1 MIKTLRKKF
10 IAIAMLSTALVLFVI
25 IGAINIAN
33 YINTNANLDARLE
46 LIAYNGGTFPDMN
59 YDGNAPAAPDNSTEV
74 LDTPAADI
82 FQASDDSAAPD
93 DSTALDGSAAPGNS
107 TAPDDSAAPDDSM
120 VPPAP
125 DSGSYLDDQYGRHGI
140 DKETPFETRYFSVLL
155 YENGNVSTIDTGKIT
170 SVSTSEAGDYATSL
184 YDKGKTKGFI
194 DQYKYL
200 SVSTTNTNGDNMVL
214 YVFINCSKELM
225 TIRTYA
231 LASIGIS
238 IIGLL
243 VVFILVCYFSKIVT
257 KPMAESYEKQKRFI
271 TDASHEIKTP
281 LTIIDANTEV
291 LEMMEG
297 ENEWTVSIRKQI
309 ARLTALTE
317 KLVFLSRMDEDSTRL
332 EMLEF
337 NISDAILDTAMP
349 FETVAESKGKT
360 LDISVAPDINYT
372 GSETNIR
379 QMVSLLLD
387 NAIKY
392 SSESGAIRL
401 DFSVAANGKTKLLS
415 VWNTVDEIEA
425 GKLDYLFERFYRID
439 KSRNSKTGGFGIGLS
454 VVQAIVQAHNG
465 KVSAKS
471 EDGKSIEFTISL

>member
-10 IAIAMLSTALVLFVI
+10 IAIAMLSTALVLFII

-59 YDGNAPAAPDNSTEV
+59 D
-74 LDTPAADI
+74 
-82 FQASDDSAAPD
+82 
-93 DSTALDGSAAPGNS
+93 DGSAPAVPDIS
-107 TAPDDSAAPDDSM
+107 SEAPDSSTTDMAPAPDGSTVPNDSTVSDGSAAPDDSM

-125 DSGSYLDDQYGRHGI
+125 DSGSYFDDQYGRHGI

-155 YENGNVSTIDTGKIT
+155 YENGNVSTIDTGKIA

-184 YDKGKTKGFI
+184 YGKGKTKGFI

-200 SVSTTNTNGDNMVL
+200 SVSTTNTNGDNMIL
-214 YVFINCSKELM
+214 YVFINCSKELI

-243 VVFILVCYFSKIVT
+243 VVFVLVCFFSKTVT

-332 EMLEF
+332 EMQEF

-379 QMVSLLLD
+379 QIVSLLLD

-392 SSESGAIRL
+392 SSENGSIRL
-401 DFSVAANGKTKLLS
+401 NFSTNGKLKTLS
-415 VWNTVDEIEA
+415 VWNTVDEIET

>member
-10 IAIAMLSTALVLFVI
+10 IAIAMLSTALVLFII

-59 YDGNAPAAPDNSTEV
+59 DDGNAPAAPDNSTE
-74 LDTPAADI
+74 LPDAPAADI

-93 DSTALDGSAAPGNS
+93 NS
-107 TAPDDSAAPDDSM
+107 TAPDDSAAPDNSM

-125 DSGSYLDDQYGRHGI
+125 DSGSHFDDQYGRHGI

-155 YENGNVSTIDTGKIT
+155 YENGNVSTIDTGKIA
-170 SVSTSEAGDYATSL
+170 SVSTSEAGSYAASL
-184 YDKGKTKGFI
+184 YDKGKVKGFI

-243 VVFILVCYFSKIVT
+243 VVFVLVCFFSKTVT

-392 SSESGAIRL
+392 SSENGSIRL
-401 DFSVAANGKTKLLS
+401 NFSTNGKLKTLS
-415 VWNTVDEIEA
+415 VWNTVDEIET

>member
-10 IAIAMLSTALVLFVI
+10 IAIAMLSTALVLFII

-59 YDGNAPAAPDNSTEV
+59 D
-74 LDTPAADI
+74 
-82 FQASDDSAAPD
+82 
-93 DSTALDGSAAPGNS
+93 DGSAPAVPDIS
-107 TAPDDSAAPDDSM
+107 SEAPDSSTTDMAPTPDGSTVPNDSTVSDGSTAPDDSM

-125 DSGSYLDDQYGRHGI
+125 DSGSYFDDQYGRHGI

-155 YENGNVSTIDTGKIT
+155 YANGNVSTIDTGKIA

-184 YDKGKTKGFI
+184 YGKGKTKGFI

-200 SVSTTNTNGDNMVL
+200 SVSTTNTNGDNMIL

-243 VVFILVCYFSKIVT
+243 VVFVLVCFFSKAVT

-332 EMLEF
+332 EMQEF

-379 QMVSLLLD
+379 QMLSLLLD

-392 SSESGAIRL
+392 SSENGSIRL
-401 DFSVAANGKTKLLS
+401 NFSTNGKLKILS
-415 VWNTVDEIEA
+415 VWNTVDEIET

>member
-1 MIKTLRKKF
+1 MIRTLRKKF

-59 YDGNAPAAPDNSTEV
+59 DDGNAPAAPDNSTE
-74 LDTPAADI
+74 LPDAPAADI

-93 DSTALDGSAAPGNS
+93 NS
-107 TAPDDSAAPDDSM
+107 TAPDDSAAPDNSI

-125 DSGSYLDDQYGRHGI
+125 DSGSHFDDQYGRHGI

-155 YENGNVSTIDTGKIT
+155 YENGNVSTIDTGKIA
-170 SVSTSEAGDYATSL
+170 SVSTSEAGSYATSL
-184 YDKGKTKGFI
+184 YGKGKTKGFI

-200 SVSTTNTNGDNMVL
+200 SVSTTNTNGDDMVL

-243 VVFILVCYFSKIVT
+243 VVFVLVCFFSKTVT

-379 QMVSLLLD
+379 QMLSLLLD

-392 SSESGAIRL
+392 SSENGSIRL
-401 DFSVAANGKTKLLS
+401 NFSTNGKLKTLS
-415 VWNTVDEIEA
+415 VWNTVDEIET

>member
-59 YDGNAPAAPDNSTEV
+59 DNGNAPAAPDNSTEV
-74 LDTPAADI
+74 L
-82 FQASDDSAAPD
+82 SDSAADMSPASG
-93 DSTALDGSAAPGNS
+93 DSTSPDGAAASNGS
-107 TAPDDSAAPDDSM
+107 TAPDDSLAP
-120 VPPAP
+120 PEP
-125 DSGSYLDDQYGRHGI
+125 DSDNKFDDQYGKHGI

-155 YENGNVSTIDTGKIT
+155 YKNGNVSTIDTGRIA
-170 SVSTSEAGDYATSL
+170 SVSTSKASEYATSL
-184 YDKGKTKGFI
+184 YNKGKAKGFI

-200 SVSTTNTNGDNMVL
+200 SISTTNTNGDDMIL

-225 TIRTYA
+225 TIKAYA
-231 LASIGIS
+231 IASVGIS
-238 IIGLL
+238 LIGLL

-291 LEMMEG
+291 LEMMDG
-297 ENEWTVSIRKQI
+297 ENEWTESIRKQI
-309 ARLTALTE
+309 ARLTSLTE

-332 EMLEF
+332 EMLDF

-349 FETVAESKGKT
+349 FETVAASRGKNLEIT
-360 LDISVAPDINYT
+360 VTPDISYT
-372 GSETNIR
+372 GNETNIR

-392 SSESGAIRL
+392 SSENGAIRL
-401 DFSVAANGKTKLLS
+401 DFSVAANGKTKILS
-415 VWNTVDEIEA
+415 VWNTVDEIEI

-454 VVQAIVQAHNG
+454 VVQAIAEAHNG

-471 EDGKSIEFTISL
+471 QDGKSIEFTISL

>member
-10 IAIAMLSTALVLFVI
+10 IAIAMLSTALVLFII

-59 YDGNAPAAPDNSTEV
+59 D
-74 LDTPAADI
+74 
-82 FQASDDSAAPD
+82 
-93 DSTALDGSAAPGNS
+93 DGSAPAVPDIS
-107 TAPDDSAAPDDSM
+107 SEAPDSSTTDMAPASDGSTVPNDSTVSDGSAAPDDSM
-120 VPPAP
+120 VPPVP
-125 DSGSYLDDQYGRHGI
+125 DSGSHFDDQYGRHGI

-155 YENGNVSTIDTGKIT
+155 YANGNVSTIDTGKIA

-200 SVSTTNTNGDNMVL
+200 SVSTTNTNGDNMIL

-243 VVFILVCYFSKIVT
+243 VVFVLVCFFSKTVT

-392 SSESGAIRL
+392 SSENGSIRL
-401 DFSVAANGKTKLLS
+401 NFSTNGKLKILS
-415 VWNTVDEIEA
+415 VWNTVDEIET

>member
-10 IAIAMLSTALVLFVI
+10 IAIAMLSTALVLFII

-59 YDGNAPAAPDNSTEV
+59 D
-74 LDTPAADI
+74 
-82 FQASDDSAAPD
+82 
-93 DSTALDGSAAPGNS
+93 DGSAPAVPDIS
-107 TAPDDSAAPDDSM
+107 SEAPDSSTTDMAPAPDGSTVPNDSTVSDGSTAPDDSM

-125 DSGSYLDDQYGRHGI
+125 DSGSYFDDQYGRHGI

-155 YENGNVSTIDTGKIT
+155 YQNGNVSTIDTGKIA

-184 YDKGKTKGFI
+184 YGKGKTKGFI

-214 YVFINCSKELM
+214 YVFINCAKELM

-243 VVFILVCYFSKIVT
+243 VVFVLVCFFSKTVT

-392 SSESGAIRL
+392 SSENGSIRL
-401 DFSVAANGKTKLLS
+401 NFSTNGKLKILS
-415 VWNTVDEIEA
+415 LWNTVDEIET

>member
-10 IAIAMLSTALVLFVI
+10 IAIAMLSTALVLFII

-59 YDGNAPAAPDNSTEV
+59 D
-74 LDTPAADI
+74 
-82 FQASDDSAAPD
+82 
-93 DSTALDGSAAPGNS
+93 DGSAPAVPDIS
-107 TAPDDSAAPDDSM
+107 SEAPDSSTTDMAPAPDGSTVPNDSTVSDGSTAPDDSM

-125 DSGSYLDDQYGRHGI
+125 DSGSYFDDQYGRHGI

-155 YENGNVSTIDTGKIT
+155 YENGNVSTIDTGKIA

-184 YDKGKTKGFI
+184 YGKGKTKGFI

-243 VVFILVCYFSKIVT
+243 VVFVLVCFFSKTVT

-332 EMLEF
+332 EMQEF

-392 SSESGAIRL
+392 SSENGSIRL
-401 DFSVAANGKTKLLS
+401 NFSTNGKLKILS
-415 VWNTVDEIEA
+415 VWNTVDEIET

>member
-10 IAIAMLSTALVLFVI
+10 IAIAMLSTALVLFII

-59 YDGNAPAAPDNSTEV
+59 D
-74 LDTPAADI
+74 
-82 FQASDDSAAPD
+82 
-93 DSTALDGSAAPGNS
+93 DGSAPAVPDIS
-107 TAPDDSAAPDDSM
+107 SEAPDSSTTDMVPAPDGSTVPNDSTVSDGSTAPDDSM

-125 DSGSYLDDQYGRHGI
+125 DSGSYFDDQYGRHGI

-155 YENGNVSTIDTGKIT
+155 YANGNVSTIDTGKIS

-184 YDKGKTKGFI
+184 YGNGKTKGFI

-243 VVFILVCYFSKIVT
+243 VVFVLVCFFSKTVT

-392 SSESGAIRL
+392 SSENGSIRL
-401 DFSVAANGKTKLLS
+401 NFSTNGKLKILS
-415 VWNTVDEIEA
+415 VWNTVDEIET

-465 KVSAKS
+465 KLSAKS

>member
-10 IAIAMLSTALVLFVI
+10 IAIAMLSTALVLFII

-59 YDGNAPAAPDNSTEV
+59 DDGNAPAAPDNSTE
-74 LDTPAADI
+74 LPDAPAADI

-93 DSTALDGSAAPGNS
+93 NS

-125 DSGSYLDDQYGRHGI
+125 DSGSYFDDQYGRHGI

-155 YENGNVSTIDTGKIT
+155 YENGNVSTIDTGKIA
-170 SVSTSEAGDYATSL
+170 SVSTSEAGSYAASL
-184 YDKGKTKGFI
+184 YDKGKVKGFI

-243 VVFILVCYFSKIVT
+243 VVFVLVCFFSKTVT

-291 LEMMEG
+291 LEMMDG

-392 SSESGAIRL
+392 SSENGSIRL
-401 DFSVAANGKTKLLS
+401 NFSTNGKLKTLS
-415 VWNTVDEIEA
+415 VWNTVDEIET

>member
-10 IAIAMLSTALVLFVI
+10 IAIAMLSTALVLFII

-59 YDGNAPAAPDNSTEV
+59 D
-74 LDTPAADI
+74 
-82 FQASDDSAAPD
+82 
-93 DSTALDGSAAPGNS
+93 DGSAPAVPDIS
-107 TAPDDSAAPDDSM
+107 SEAPDSSTTDMAPAPDGSTVPNDSTVSDGSTAPDDSM

-125 DSGSYLDDQYGRHGI
+125 DSGSYFDDQYGRHGI

-155 YENGNVSTIDTGKIT
+155 YANGNVSTIDTGKIA

-184 YDKGKTKGFI
+184 YGKGKTKGFI

-243 VVFILVCYFSKIVT
+243 VVFVLVCFFSKTVT

-392 SSESGAIRL
+392 SSENGSIRL
-401 DFSVAANGKTKLLS
+401 NFSTNGKLKTLS
-415 VWNTVDEIEA
+415 VWNTVDEIET

>member
-59 YDGNAPAAPDNSTEV
+59 D
-74 LDTPAADI
+74 
-82 FQASDDSAAPD
+82 
-93 DSTALDGSAAPGNS
+93 DGSAPAVPDIS
-107 TAPDDSAAPDDSM
+107 SEAPDSSTTDMEPAPDGSTVPNDSTVSDGSTAPDDSM

-125 DSGSYLDDQYGRHGI
+125 DSGSYFDDQYGRHGI

-155 YENGNVSTIDTGKIT
+155 YANGNVSTIDTGKIA
-170 SVSTSEAGDYATSL
+170 SVSTSDAGDYATSL
-184 YDKGKTKGFI
+184 YGKGKTKGFI

-243 VVFILVCYFSKIVT
+243 VVFVLVCFFSKTVT

-297 ENEWTVSIRKQI
+297 ENEWSVSIRKQI

-332 EMLEF
+332 EMQKF

-360 LDISVAPDINYT
+360 LDISVAPDINYI

-392 SSESGAIRL
+392 SSENGSIRL
-401 DFSVAANGKTKLLS
+401 NFSTNGKLKILS
-415 VWNTVDEIEA
+415 VWNTVDEIET

>member
-10 IAIAMLSTALVLFVI
+10 IAIAMLSTALVLFII

-59 YDGNAPAAPDNSTEV
+59 D
-74 LDTPAADI
+74 
-82 FQASDDSAAPD
+82 
-93 DSTALDGSAAPGNS
+93 DGSAPAVPDIS
-107 TAPDDSAAPDDSM
+107 SEAPDSSTTDMAPASDGSTVPNDSTVSDGSAAPDDSM
-120 VPPAP
+120 VPPVP
-125 DSGSYLDDQYGRHGI
+125 DSGSHFDDQYGRHGI

-155 YENGNVSTIDTGKIT
+155 YKNGNVSTIDTGKIA

-200 SVSTTNTNGDNMVL
+200 SVSTTNTNGDNMIL

-243 VVFILVCYFSKIVT
+243 VVFVLVCFFSKTVT

-392 SSESGAIRL
+392 SSENGSIRL
-401 DFSVAANGKTKLLS
+401 NFSTNGKLKILS
-415 VWNTVDEIEA
+415 VWNTVDEIET

>member
-59 YDGNAPAAPDNSTEV
+59 DDGNAPAAPDNSTE
-74 LDTPAADI
+74 LPDAPAADI

-93 DSTALDGSAAPGNS
+93 NS

-125 DSGSYLDDQYGRHGI
+125 DSGSHFDDQYGRHGI

-155 YENGNVSTIDTGKIT
+155 YENGNVSTIDTGKIA
-170 SVSTSEAGDYATSL
+170 SVSTSEAGSYAASL
-184 YDKGKTKGFI
+184 YGKGKTKGFI

-200 SVSTTNTNGDNMVL
+200 SVSTTNTNGDDMVL

-243 VVFILVCYFSKIVT
+243 VVFVLVCFFSKTVT

-372 GSETNIR
+372 GSKTNIR

-392 SSESGAIRL
+392 SSENGSIRL
-401 DFSVAANGKTKLLS
+401 NFSTNGKLKTLS
-415 VWNTVDEIEA
+415 VWNTVDEIET

>member
-10 IAIAMLSTALVLFVI
+10 IAIAMLSTALVLFII

-59 YDGNAPAAPDNSTEV
+59 D
-74 LDTPAADI
+74 
-82 FQASDDSAAPD
+82 
-93 DSTALDGSAAPGNS
+93 DGSAPAVPDIS
-107 TAPDDSAAPDDSM
+107 SEAPDSSTTDMAPAPDGSTVPNDSTVSDGSTAPDDSM

-125 DSGSYLDDQYGRHGI
+125 DSGSYFDDQYGRHGI

-155 YENGNVSTIDTGKIT
+155 YENGNVSTIDTGKIA

-184 YDKGKTKGFI
+184 YGKGKTKGFI

-225 TIRTYA
+225 TIKTYA
-231 LASIGIS
+231 IASVGIS
-238 IIGLL
+238 LIGLL

-257 KPMAESYEKQKRFI
+257 RPMAESYEKQKRFI

-392 SSESGAIRL
+392 SSENGSIRL
-401 DFSVAANGKTKLLS
+401 NFSANGKLKILS
-415 VWNTVDEIEA
+415 VWNTVDEIET
-425 GKLDYLFERFYRID
+425 GKLDYLFERFYRMD

>member
-10 IAIAMLSTALVLFVI
+10 IAIAMLSTALVLFII

-59 YDGNAPAAPDNSTEV
+59 D
-74 LDTPAADI
+74 
-82 FQASDDSAAPD
+82 
-93 DSTALDGSAAPGNS
+93 DGSAPAVPDIS
-107 TAPDDSAAPDDSM
+107 SEAPDSSTTDMAPAPDGSTVPNDSTVSDGSTAPDDSM

-125 DSGSYLDDQYGRHGI
+125 DSGSYFDDQYGRHGI

-155 YENGNVSTIDTGKIT
+155 YKNGNVSTIDTGKIA

-184 YDKGKTKGFI
+184 YGKGKTKGFI

-243 VVFILVCYFSKIVT
+243 VVFVLVCFFSKTVT

-392 SSESGAIRL
+392 SSENGSIRL
-401 DFSVAANGKTKLLS
+401 NFSTNGKLKILS
-415 VWNTVDEIEA
+415 VWNTVDEIET

>member
-59 YDGNAPAAPDNSTEV
+59 DDGNAPAAPDNSTE
-74 LDTPAADI
+74 LPDAPAADI

-93 DSTALDGSAAPGNS
+93 NS

-125 DSGSYLDDQYGRHGI
+125 DSGSHFDDQYGRHGI

-155 YENGNVSTIDTGKIT
+155 YENGNVSTIDTGKIA
-170 SVSTSEAGDYATSL
+170 SVSTSEAGSYAASL
-184 YDKGKTKGFI
+184 YGKGKTKGFI

-200 SVSTTNTNGDNMVL
+200 SVSTTNTNGDDMVL

-243 VVFILVCYFSKIVT
+243 VVFVLVCFFSKTVT

-379 QMVSLLLD
+379 QMLSLLLD

-392 SSESGAIRL
+392 SSENGSIRL
-401 DFSVAANGKTKLLS
+401 NFSTNGKLKTLS
-415 VWNTVDEIEA
+415 VWNTVDEIET

>member
-10 IAIAMLSTALVLFVI
+10 IAIAMLSTALVLFII

-59 YDGNAPAAPDNSTEV
+59 D
-74 LDTPAADI
+74 
-82 FQASDDSAAPD
+82 
-93 DSTALDGSAAPGNS
+93 DGSAPAVPDIS
-107 TAPDDSAAPDDSM
+107 SEAPDSSTTDMAPAPDGSTVPNDSTVSDGSAAPDDSM

-125 DSGSYLDDQYGRHGI
+125 DSGSYFDDQYGRHGI

-155 YENGNVSTIDTGKIT
+155 YANGNVSTIDTGKIA

-243 VVFILVCYFSKIVT
+243 VVFVLVCFFSKTVT

-392 SSESGAIRL
+392 SSENGSIRL
-401 DFSVAANGKTKLLS
+401 NFSTNGKLKILS
-415 VWNTVDEIEA
+415 VWNTVDEIET

>member
-10 IAIAMLSTALVLFVI
+10 IAIAMLSTALVLFII

-46 LIAYNGGTFPDMN
+46 LIAYNGGTFPNMN
-59 YDGNAPAAPDNSTEV
+59 YDGNAPAADV
-74 LDTPAADI
+74 

-93 DSTALDGSAAPGNS
+93 DSTAPDGSTVPNDS
-107 TAPDDSAAPDDSM
+107 TVSDGSAAPDDSM

-125 DSGSYLDDQYGRHGI
+125 DSGSYFDDQYGRHGI

-155 YENGNVSTIDTGKIT
+155 YKNGNVSTIDTGKIA

-214 YVFINCSKELM
+214 YIFINCSKELM

-243 VVFILVCYFSKIVT
+243 VVFVLVCFFSKTVT

-281 LTIIDANTEV
+281 LTIMDANTEV

-297 ENEWTVSIRKQI
+297 ENEWTECIRKQI
-309 ARLTALTE
+309 ARLTSLTE

-392 SSESGAIRL
+392 SSENGSIRL
-401 DFSVAANGKTKLLS
+401 NFFTNGKLKILS
-415 VWNTVDEIEA
+415 VWNTVDEIET

>member
-10 IAIAMLSTALVLFVI
+10 IAIAMLSTALVLFII

-59 YDGNAPAAPDNSTEV
+59 DDGNAPAAPDNSTE
-74 LDTPAADI
+74 LPDAPAADI

-93 DSTALDGSAAPGNS
+93 NS

-125 DSGSYLDDQYGRHGI
+125 DSGSHFDDQYGRHGI

-155 YENGNVSTIDTGKIT
+155 YENGNVSTIDTGKIA
-170 SVSTSEAGDYATSL
+170 SVSTSEAGSYATSL
-184 YDKGKTKGFI
+184 YGKGKTKGFI

-200 SVSTTNTNGDNMVL
+200 SVSTTNTNGDDMVL

-243 VVFILVCYFSKIVT
+243 VVFVLVCFFSKTVT

-349 FETVAESKGKT
+349 FETVAESKGQT

-392 SSESGAIRL
+392 SSENGSIRL
-401 DFSVAANGKTKLLS
+401 NFSTNGKLKTLS
-415 VWNTVDEIEA
+415 VWNTVDEIET

>member
-10 IAIAMLSTALVLFVI
+10 IAIAMLSTALVLFII

-59 YDGNAPAAPDNSTEV
+59 DNGSAPAVPDISSEAPDSSTT
-74 LDTPAADI
+74 DMAP
-82 FQASDDSAAPD
+82 ASDGSTVPN
-93 DSTALDGSAAPGNS
+93 DSTVSDG
-107 TAPDDSAAPDDSM
+107 SAAPDDSM
-120 VPPAP
+120 VPPVP
-125 DSGSYLDDQYGRHGI
+125 DSGSHFDDQYGRHGI

-155 YENGNVSTIDTGKIT
+155 YKNGNVSTIDTGKIA

-200 SVSTTNTNGDNMVL
+200 SVSTTNTNGDNMIL

-243 VVFILVCYFSKIVT
+243 VVFVLVCFFSKTVT

-392 SSESGAIRL
+392 SSENGSIRL
-401 DFSVAANGKTKLLS
+401 NFSTNGKLKILS
-415 VWNTVDEIEA
+415 VWNTVDEIET

>member
-10 IAIAMLSTALVLFVI
+10 IAIAMLSTALVLFII

-59 YDGNAPAAPDNSTEV
+59 D
-74 LDTPAADI
+74 
-82 FQASDDSAAPD
+82 
-93 DSTALDGSAAPGNS
+93 DGSAPAVPDIS
-107 TAPDDSAAPDDSM
+107 SEAPDSSTTDMAPAPDGSTVPNDSTVPDGSTAPDDSM

-125 DSGSYLDDQYGRHGI
+125 DSGSSFDDQYGRHGI

-155 YENGNVSTIDTGKIT
+155 YENGNVSTIDTGKIA

-184 YDKGKTKGFI
+184 YGKGKTKGFI

-200 SVSTTNTNGDNMVL
+200 SVSTSNTNGDNMVL

-243 VVFILVCYFSKIVT
+243 VVFVLVCFFSKTVT

-291 LEMMEG
+291 LEMMKG

-309 ARLTALTE
+309 ARLTSLTE

-392 SSESGAIRL
+392 SSENGSIRL
-401 DFSVAANGKTKLLS
+401 NFSTNGKLKILS
-415 VWNTVDEIEA
+415 LWNTVDEIET

-465 KVSAKS
+465 KVTAKS

>member
-10 IAIAMLSTALVLFVI
+10 IAIAMLSTALVLFII

-59 YDGNAPAAPDNSTEV
+59 D
-74 LDTPAADI
+74 
-82 FQASDDSAAPD
+82 
-93 DSTALDGSAAPGNS
+93 DGSAPAVPDIS
-107 TAPDDSAAPDDSM
+107 SEAPDSSTTDMAPAPDGSTVPNDSTVSDGSAAPDDSM

-125 DSGSYLDDQYGRHGI
+125 DSGSYFDDQYGRHGI

-155 YENGNVSTIDTGKIT
+155 YKNGNVSTIDTGKIA

-200 SVSTTNTNGDNMVL
+200 SVSTTNTNGGNMVL

-243 VVFILVCYFSKIVT
+243 VVFVLVCFFSKTVT

-392 SSESGAIRL
+392 SSENGSIRL
-401 DFSVAANGKTKLLS
+401 NFSTTGKLKILS
-415 VWNTVDEIEA
+415 VWNTVDEIET

>member
-10 IAIAMLSTALVLFVI
+10 IAIAMLSTALVLFII

-59 YDGNAPAAPDNSTEV
+59 DDGNAPAAPDNSTE
-74 LDTPAADI
+74 LPDAPAADI

-93 DSTALDGSAAPGNS
+93 NS

-125 DSGSYLDDQYGRHGI
+125 DSGSYFDDQYGRHGI

-155 YENGNVSTIDTGKIT
+155 YENGNVSTIDTGKIA
-170 SVSTSEAGDYATSL
+170 SVSTSEAGSYAASL
-184 YDKGKTKGFI
+184 YDKGKVKGFI

-243 VVFILVCYFSKIVT
+243 VVFVLVCFFSKTVT

-392 SSESGAIRL
+392 SSENGSIRL
-401 DFSVAANGKTKLLS
+401 NFSTNGKLKTLS
-415 VWNTVDEIEA
+415 VWNTVDEIET

>member
-10 IAIAMLSTALVLFVI
+10 IAIAMLSTALVLFII

-59 YDGNAPAAPDNSTEV
+59 D
-74 LDTPAADI
+74 
-82 FQASDDSAAPD
+82 
-93 DSTALDGSAAPGNS
+93 DGSAPAVPDIS
-107 TAPDDSAAPDDSM
+107 SEAPDSSTTDMAPASDGSTVPNDSTMSDGSAAPDDSM
-120 VPPAP
+120 VPPVP
-125 DSGSYLDDQYGRHGI
+125 DSGSHFDDQYGRHGI

-155 YENGNVSTIDTGKIT
+155 YKNGNVSTIDTGKIA

-184 YDKGKTKGFI
+184 YGKGKTKGFI

-200 SVSTTNTNGDNMVL
+200 SVSTTNTNGDDMVL

-243 VVFILVCYFSKIVT
+243 VVFVLVCFFSKTVT

-332 EMLEF
+332 EMQEF

-392 SSESGAIRL
+392 SSENGSIRL
-401 DFSVAANGKTKLLS
+401 NFSTNGKLKTLS
-415 VWNTVDEIEA
+415 VWNTVDEIET

>member
-10 IAIAMLSTALVLFVI
+10 IAIAMLSTALVLFII
-25 IGAINIAN
+25 IGTINIAN

-59 YDGNAPAAPDNSTEV
+59 D
-74 LDTPAADI
+74 
-82 FQASDDSAAPD
+82 
-93 DSTALDGSAAPGNS
+93 DGSAPAVPDIS
-107 TAPDDSAAPDDSM
+107 SEAPDSSTTDMAPAPDGSTVPNDSTVSDGSTAPDDSM
-120 VPPAP
+120 VPPVP
-125 DSGSYLDDQYGRHGI
+125 DSGSYFDDQYGRHGI

-155 YENGNVSTIDTGKIT
+155 YKNGNVSTIDTGKIA

-200 SVSTTNTNGDNMVL
+200 SVSTTNTNGGNMVL

-243 VVFILVCYFSKIVT
+243 VVFVLVCFFSKTVT

-332 EMLEF
+332 EMQEF

-392 SSESGAIRL
+392 SSENGSIRL
-401 DFSVAANGKTKLLS
+401 NFSTNGKLKLLS
-415 VWNTVDEIEA
+415 VWNTVDEIET

>member
-10 IAIAMLSTALVLFVI
+10 IAIAMLSTALVLFII

-59 YDGNAPAAPDNSTEV
+59 D
-74 LDTPAADI
+74 
-82 FQASDDSAAPD
+82 
-93 DSTALDGSAAPGNS
+93 DGSAPAVPDISSEAPDSS
-107 TAPDDSAAPDDSM
+107 TTDMAPAPDGSTVPNDSTVSDDSAAPDDSM

-125 DSGSYLDDQYGRHGI
+125 DSGSYFDDQYGRHGI

-155 YENGNVSTIDTGKIT
+155 YENGNVSTIDTGKIA

-184 YDKGKTKGFI
+184 YGKGKTKGFI

-200 SVSTTNTNGDNMVL
+200 SVSTTNTNGDNMIL

-243 VVFILVCYFSKIVT
+243 VVFVLVCFFSKTVT

-332 EMLEF
+332 EMQEF

-392 SSESGAIRL
+392 SSENGSIRL
-401 DFSVAANGKTKLLS
+401 NFSTNGKLKILS
-415 VWNTVDEIEA
+415 VWNTVDEIET

>member
-10 IAIAMLSTALVLFVI
+10 IAIAMLSTALVLFII

-59 YDGNAPAAPDNSTEV
+59 D
-74 LDTPAADI
+74 
-82 FQASDDSAAPD
+82 
-93 DSTALDGSAAPGNS
+93 DGSAPAVPDIS
-107 TAPDDSAAPDDSM
+107 SEAPDSSTTDMAPAPDGSTVPNDSTVSDGSTAPDDSM

-125 DSGSYLDDQYGRHGI
+125 DSGSYFDDQYGRHGI

-155 YENGNVSTIDTGKIT
+155 YANGNVSTIDTGKIA

-184 YDKGKTKGFI
+184 YGKGKTKGFI

-225 TIRTYA
+225 TIKTYA
-231 LASIGIS
+231 IASVGIS
-238 IIGLL
+238 LIGLL

-257 KPMAESYEKQKRFI
+257 RPMAESYEKQKRFI

-392 SSESGAIRL
+392 SSENGSIRL
-401 DFSVAANGKTKLLS
+401 NFSTNGKLKILS
-415 VWNTVDEIEA
+415 VWNTVDEIET

>member
-10 IAIAMLSTALVLFVI
+10 IAIAMLSTALVLFII

-59 YDGNAPAAPDNSTEV
+59 D
-74 LDTPAADI
+74 
-82 FQASDDSAAPD
+82 
-93 DSTALDGSAAPGNS
+93 DGSAPAVSDISSEAPDSS
-107 TAPDDSAAPDDSM
+107 TTDMAPAPDGSTVPNDSTVSDDSAAPDDSM
-120 VPPAP
+120 VPPVP
-125 DSGSYLDDQYGRHGI
+125 DSGSYFDDQYGRHGI

-155 YENGNVSTIDTGKIT
+155 YKNGNVSTIDTGKIA

-184 YDKGKTKGFI
+184 YGKGKTKGFI

-200 SVSTTNTNGDNMVL
+200 SVSTTNTNGDNMIL

-243 VVFILVCYFSKIVT
+243 VVFVLVCFFSKTVT

-360 LDISVAPDINYT
+360 LDISVVPDINYT

-392 SSESGAIRL
+392 SSENGSIRL
-401 DFSVAANGKTKLLS
+401 NFSTNGKLKILS
-415 VWNTVDEIEA
+415 VWNTVDEIET

-465 KVSAKS
+465 KVTAKS

>member
-59 YDGNAPAAPDNSTEV
+59 D
-74 LDTPAADI
+74 
-82 FQASDDSAAPD
+82 
-93 DSTALDGSAAPGNS
+93 DGSAPAVPDIS
-107 TAPDDSAAPDDSM
+107 SEAPDSSTTDMAPAPDGSTVPNDSTVSDGSAAPDDSM

-125 DSGSYLDDQYGRHGI
+125 DSGSYFDDQYGRHGI

-155 YENGNVSTIDTGKIT
+155 YENGNVSTINTGKIA

-243 VVFILVCYFSKIVT
+243 VVFVLVCFFSKTVT

-392 SSESGAIRL
+392 SSENGSIRL
-401 DFSVAANGKTKLLS
+401 NFSTNGKLKILS
-415 VWNTVDEIEA
+415 LWNTVDEIET

>member
-10 IAIAMLSTALVLFVI
+10 IAIAMLSTALVLFII

-59 YDGNAPAAPDNSTEV
+59 DDGNAPAAPDNSTE
-74 LDTPAADI
+74 LPDAPAADI

-93 DSTALDGSAAPGNS
+93 NS

-125 DSGSYLDDQYGRHGI
+125 DSGSHFDDQYGRHGI

-155 YENGNVSTIDTGKIT
+155 YENGNVSTIDTGKIA
-170 SVSTSEAGDYATSL
+170 SVSTSEAGSYATSL
-184 YDKGKTKGFI
+184 YGKGKTKGFI

-200 SVSTTNTNGDNMVL
+200 SVSTTNTNGDDMVL

-243 VVFILVCYFSKIVT
+243 VVFVLVCFFSKTVT

-337 NISDAILDTAMP
+337 NISDAILDTAVP
-349 FETVAESKGKT
+349 FETVAESKGQT

-392 SSESGAIRL
+392 SSENGSIRL
-401 DFSVAANGKTKLLS
+401 NFSTNGKLKTLS
-415 VWNTVDEIEA
+415 VWNTVDEIET

>member
-59 YDGNAPAAPDNSTEV
+59 D
-74 LDTPAADI
+74 
-82 FQASDDSAAPD
+82 
-93 DSTALDGSAAPGNS
+93 DGSAPAVPDIS
-107 TAPDDSAAPDDSM
+107 SEAPDSSTTDMEPAPDGSTVPNDSTVSDGSTAPDDSM

-125 DSGSYLDDQYGRHGI
+125 DSGSYFDDQYGRHGI

-155 YENGNVSTIDTGKIT
+155 YANGNVSTIDTGKIA
-170 SVSTSEAGDYATSL
+170 SVSTSDAGDYATSL
-184 YDKGKTKGFI
+184 YGKGKTKGFI

-243 VVFILVCYFSKIVT
+243 VVFVLVCFFSKTVT

-332 EMLEF
+332 EMQKF

-360 LDISVAPDINYT
+360 LDISVAPDINYI

-392 SSESGAIRL
+392 SSENGSIRL
-401 DFSVAANGKTKLLS
+401 NFSTNGKLKILS
-415 VWNTVDEIEA
+415 VWNTVDEIET

>member
-10 IAIAMLSTALVLFVI
+10 IAIAMLSTSLVLFII

-59 YDGNAPAAPDNSTEV
+59 D
-74 LDTPAADI
+74 
-82 FQASDDSAAPD
+82 
-93 DSTALDGSAAPGNS
+93 DGSAPAVPDIS
-107 TAPDDSAAPDDSM
+107 SEAPDSSTTDMAPTPDGSTVPNDSTVSDGSTAPDDSM

-125 DSGSYLDDQYGRHGI
+125 DSGSYFDDQYGRHGI

-155 YENGNVSTIDTGKIT
+155 YANGSVSTIDTGKIA

-184 YDKGKTKGFI
+184 YGKGKTKGFI

-243 VVFILVCYFSKIVT
+243 VVFVLVCFFSKTVT

-317 KLVFLSRMDEDSTRL
+317 KLVFLSRMNEDSTRL

-392 SSESGAIRL
+392 SSENGSIRL
-401 DFSVAANGKTKLLS
+401 NFSTNGKLKILS
-415 VWNTVDEIEA
+415 VWNTVDEIET

>member
-10 IAIAMLSTALVLFVI
+10 IAIAMLSTALVLFII

-59 YDGNAPAAPDNSTEV
+59 D
-74 LDTPAADI
+74 
-82 FQASDDSAAPD
+82 
-93 DSTALDGSAAPGNS
+93 DGSAPAVPDIS
-107 TAPDDSAAPDDSM
+107 SEAPDSSTTDMAPAPDGSTVPNDSTVSDGSAAPDDSM

-125 DSGSYLDDQYGRHGI
+125 DSGSYFDDQYGRHGI

-155 YENGNVSTIDTGKIT
+155 YENGNVSTIDTGKIA

-184 YDKGKTKGFI
+184 YGKGKTKGFI

-200 SVSTTNTNGDNMVL
+200 SVSTTNTNGDNMIL

-243 VVFILVCYFSKIVT
+243 VVFVLVCFFSKTVT

-332 EMLEF
+332 EMQEF

-392 SSESGAIRL
+392 SSENGSIRL
-401 DFSVAANGKTKLLS
+401 NFSTNGKLKLLS
-415 VWNTVDEIEA
+415 VWNTVDEIET